1 MPGSNFHPELEISD
15 DGTVIKIGGPLEQ
28 EDDDA
33 GLVSVV
39 VSAFVTQEPDQR
51 VEPPAAQQGAT
62 GAHSVGL
69 GHAALTLA
77 RNDPANDPEN
87 DWLFTVE
94 SQGGPFREGWAFAS
108 AEMLGKASDGSIE
121 KYTWSQWV
129 WLRHP

>member
-1 MPGSNFHPELEISD
+1 LPHSNFDPELEISD
-15 DGTVIKIGGPLEQ
+15 DGTAIKVRGPLTKDEK
-28 EDDDA
+28 DDDD
-33 GLVSVV
+33 LVSVV

-51 VEPPAAQQGAT
+51 AAPPAVQQGAT

-69 GHAALTLA
+69 GHAALRLA
-77 RNDPANDPEN
+77 EN
-87 DWLFTVE
+87 EWEFEVD

>member
-1 MPGSNFHPELEISD
+1 VPHSNFRPELEISG
-15 DGTVIKIGGPLEQ
+15 DGTVIKVRGPLQ
-28 EDDDA
+28 MADDDDN
-33 GLVSVV
+33 LVSVV

-51 VEPPAAQQGAT
+51 IDPPAVQQGAT

-77 RNDPANDPEN
+77 RNDAENHSEN
-87 DWLFTVE
+87 DWEFTVE

-129 WLRHP
+129 WLHRP